1 VTTRPGIVGLDSLA
15 YTRAK
20 GLCHLLLI
28 IRPDGQRLAVT
39 DHDRQVTFE
48 GDTYRPIVLGEL
60 SADRREAALRTG
72 SQEAKGVIDSISIT
86 ASDIDAQNYVGSE
99 VRQVIVDWV
108 RPWIVLARHRRW
120 IRQMLR
126 TGASFTATLE
136 GRAQQLQRPQGGRFG
151 GVFTPKCP
159 YRLGGKYCKKDIGQW
174 TQLNPTD
181 TGNATSS
188 TIDSVTDSTQSWAV
202 NSYQSTTSQHYYVLL
217 RPNSGTGTINQGSGQ
232 LRKILSNTAT
242 TVALDEPF
250 ETTPAQT
257 IGYRLGQGFAV
268 STIVSGRARYEFKV
282 ATMAAEVDQWFR
294 DGAVIFAS
302 GANIGRTFAIAD
314 YRSSDRKL
322 TLLTPTPFDVAVG
335 DKAIV
340 LVGCDGLLST
350 CRDKFNNVLN
360 FGGDPYAPSAQAIIS
375 PPEEV

>member
-1 VTTRPGIVGLDSLA
+1 MTTRPGIVGLDSLA

-28 IRPDGQRLAVT
+28 TRPDGQRLAVT

-48 GDTYRPIVLGEL
+48 GDVYRPIVLGEL

-86 ASDIDAQNYVGSE
+86 ASDIDAQNYVGAE

-159 YRLGGKYCKKDIGQW
+159 YRLGGKYCKKDISAFRNMFATETGTSAGQASSASI
-174 TQLNPTD
+174 D
-181 TGNATSS
+181 T
-188 TIDSVTDSTQSWAV
+188 ITDSTKSWTVDQWA
-202 NSYQSTTSQHYYVLL
+202 STSSQHYYLQTA
-217 RPNSGTGTINQGSGQ
+217 PGTSSIGSGQ
-232 LRKILSNTAT
+232 FRKILSNTAT
-242 TVALDEPF
+242 TVSLDDPF
-250 ETTPAQT
+250 DSQPNSA
-257 IGYRLGQGFAV
+257 IGYQIGRGRAV
-268 STIVSGRARYEFKV
+268 VSVIRARYEFTT
-282 ATMAAEVDQWFR
+282 AGINQQSDQFYR
-294 DGAVIFAS
+294 DGTIVWTS
-302 GANIGRTFAIAD
+302 GNNIGRVFAIAD
-314 YRSSDRKL
+314 YRANDYKL
-322 TLLTPTPFDVAVG
+322 TLLTPTPFDIQVG
-335 DKAIV
+335 DRGIIM
-340 LVGCDGLLST
+340 VGCDGLLST
-350 CRDKFNNVLN
+350 CRDKFANVLN